1 MKIFLILFFII
12 TIGLSGLA
20 FDFKPS
26 LKDLNKMEKEHG
38 ISAKNRLLALVE
50 MMNKIKDKSE
60 LEKLNYVNDFFNNTP
75 YYSDIEAWGVSD
87 YWATRWELIGKDKAD
102 CEDYVIAK
110 YFTLKEL
117 GVSPNKLRMTYV
129 KSIKF
134 NASHMVL
141 TYYEN
146 SNSIPL
152 VLDNYNFKIFPA
164 SQRKDLIHIFSF
176 NGDDLLTAK
185 RIQIGKISPAVSKQH
200 RAWDELII
208 KK

>member
-1 MKIFLILFFII
+1 
-12 TIGLSGLA
+12 
-20 FDFKPS
+20 DFKVSP
-26 LKDLNKMEKEHG
+26 KDIVQMEREYN
-38 ISAKNRLLALVE
+38 IYAKNRLLALLE
-50 MMNKIKDKSE
+50 MMNKIKDKTE
-60 LEKLNYVNDFFNNTP
+60 LENLNYVNDFFNNVP
-75 YYSDIEAWGVSD
+75 YYTDAEIWGVSD

>member
-1 MKIFLILFFII
+1 MKIYLILFFI
-12 TIGLSGLA
+12 TIVTVQGYSL
-20 FDFKPS
+20 DFKVSP
-26 LKDLNKMEKEHG
+26 KDIDQIEREYN
-38 ISAKNRLLALVE
+38 IYAKNRLLALLE
-50 MMNKIKDKSE
+50 MMNKIKDKTE
-60 LEKLNYVNDFFNNTP
+60 LEKLNYVNDFFNNVP
-75 YYSDIEAWGVSD
+75 YYTDSEIWGVSD

-117 GVSPNKLRMTYV
+117 GISPNKLRMTYV

-152 VLDNYNFKIFPA
+152 ILDNYNFKIFPA
-164 SQRKDLIHIFSF
+164 NQRKDLIHIFSF
-176 NGDDLLTAK
+176 NGDDLLSTK

-208 KK
+208 RK